1 MELNKFKRLLLLL
14 SAIFVISLI
23 FTLAD
28 TYTLNSTAYDLGYS
42 VGQMMRFLFNIL
54 TMLVL
59 FSFLIRTVKVENLLL
74 FVVSFF
80 IISLIFTLP
89 YLPSKSLSPFDLGF
103 SVGQMMKHSI
113 KGLFSILLLFA
124 AYKKFNSEKLHSR
137 I

>member
-42 VGQMMRFLFNIL
+42 VGQMMRRLFNIL